1 MRFIRGKLFKIFD
14 KYINLLIIICVFIFF
29 FKIGISDE
37 RSDKYR
43 EFTNEFMLSEMKKSN
58 IPGVAVVIIQDGKI
72 IFSKGYGYGNIE
84 NQTNLSTEDS
94 VFRVASIAKVI
105 TAAAVMKL
113 AEEGKIDLDA
123 PVNNYLKRIRINDKG
138 SNEPVRVRHLL
149 THTEGFTQKSIGGK
163 TLDYTKLEDLGSF
176 VKRTMPKRFT
186 EPGIMITYGN
196 HASAVLGVLIE
207 DVTGETY
214 SEYVEK
220 EIFKPL
226 GMTKSSFRQPVP
238 EELKN
243 RRIMEYRFRDG
254 DFMPVPGSY
263 SHMVSAGG
271 LHSTAEDLAKFLL
284 IFQNENSVFNKKTLE
299 KMTTVQ
305 YRPHP
310 ELSGITYGFLEQR
323 YKNNTYFYR
332 TGDSEGAKAK
342 IFLLPKQNI
351 GIIILNNNDNS
362 EMSDKFIN
370 AFYDRFYPEKSNYT
384 YESRIKENTGEYE
397 GIYDYAQFP
406 RDDFTKIFKIFLGV
420 QVISNDDGTI
430 TVKSLGEEPF
440 GDLEGEQIF
449 YQIKPLLFKNRDKE
463 QYIAFGRDSKGN
475 IAYLYSGSGYHGS
488 FVKIEKWYHGPFLHK
503 FLYLGF
509 IGLFLSHLLY
519 VSIYKLRSKKTGR
532 YNFISGI
539 ADILN
544 LLFLSLYFPAVMII
558 GMSPGMPAY
567 SKGINVLMITVFAM
581 PLFAAALII
590 YELIMIFTGKGKQES
605 KKPWFIITVNILF
618 FIWII
623 YWRAIFW

>member
-1 MRFIRGKLFKIFD
+1 MWFMRRKLFKIFG
-14 KYINLLIIICVFIFF
+14 KYMNLLIIIFIFF
-29 FKIGISDE
+29 FKISISDE
-37 RSDKYR
+37 RPDRYR
-43 EFTNEFMLSEMKKSN
+43 NFTDEFILSEMKENN
-58 IPGVAVVIIQDGKI
+58 IPGVAVIIIQDGKI

-84 NQTNLSTEDS
+84 KQVNLSAENS
-94 VFRVASIAKVI
+94 VFRVASIAKLI

-123 PVNNYLKRIRINDKG
+123 PVNNYLKRIKISETGYD
-138 SNEPVRVRHLL
+138 EPVRIRHLL

-186 EPGIMITYGN
+186 EPDMMVTYGN

-207 DVTGETY
+207 DVTGEAY
-214 SEYVEK
+214 GEYVEK

-226 GMTKSSFRQPVP
+226 GMTNSSFRQPVS
-238 EELKN
+238 EELGNK
-243 RRIMEYRFRDG
+243 RITEYRYRNEN
-254 DFMPVPGSY
+254 FMPVPESY

-284 IFQNENSVFNKKTLE
+284 IFQNKNSVFTEETLK

-342 IFLLPKQNI
+342 VFLLPEQNT
-351 GIIILNNNDNS
+351 GIIILNNSDNS
-362 EMSDKFIN
+362 EISDKFIN
-370 AFYDRFYPEKSNYT
+370 AFYDRFYPDKTNYT
-384 YESRIKENTGEYE
+384 YENRIKEDTGKYE
-397 GIYDYAQFP
+397 GVYDYAQFP
-406 RDDFTKIFKIFLGV
+406 RDDFTKIFRIFLGIRI
-420 QVISNDDGTI
+420 ISNDDKTI

-440 GDLEGEQIF
+440 GNLGGEQIF
-449 YQIKPLLFKNRDKE
+449 YQIKPLLFKSMEKE

-475 IAYLYSGSGYHGS
+475 ISYLYSGSGYHGS
-488 FVKIEKWYHGPFLHK
+488 FVKIEKWYHSPDFHK

-509 IGLFLSHLLY
+509 IGVFLLHLLY
-519 VSIYKLRSKKTGR
+519 VLIYKLKKKKTNR
-532 YNFISGI
+532 YNFISGTV
-539 ADILN
+539 DILN
-544 LLFLSLYFPAVMII
+544 VLFLSLYFPAVMII

-567 SKGINVLMITVFAM
+567 AKGINTLMLVVFVM
-581 PLFAAALII
+581 PLLAAALMI
-590 YELIMIFTGKGKQES
+590 YELIIAFTAKNNGEL

-623 YWRAIFW
+623 YWKAIFW